1 MNNRRTYLDYNASA
15 PLRAQ
20 ARLAMLAAL
29 DAVGNASSVHWEGRR
44 ARALVEDAREQ
55 LAAFI
60 NARPSEVVFTSG
72 ATEANNWVLRASWDT
87 IFVAGIEH
95 ESVLACVRESRA
107 RIIDVPVDRD
117 GVVRCEMFAEQFARN
132 HDVGRALAVLQLA
145 NNETGVVQPVAKTA
159 ACAEVHGIVLHSDA
173 VQAIGRVTVNF
184 AELGVDYLAIS
195 AHKFGGPKGIGALI
209 IRDGA
214 QLAPFIAGGGQERRR
229 RAGTENV
236 AAIAGFAAAAG
247 AAAQD
252 LAEAQRVAAL
262 RDAVEDQVRAI
273 VPSAVIIGEE
283 VERLANTS
291 CIAVPGQLAETLV
304 IKLDL
309 GGVAVSAGSACSSG
323 KVGTSHVLTAMGI
336 APEVARSAIRISLG
350 PATTHSDIAAFL
362 AVWKAIHVDAALAA

>member
-95 ESVLACVRESRA
+95 ESVLACARESRA

-145 NNETGVVQPVAKTA
+145 NNETGVVQPVAKTT
-159 ACAEVHGIVLHSDA
+159 ACAEAHGIVLHSDA

>member
-1 MNNRRTYLDYNASA
+1 MSNRRTYLDYNATA

-20 ARLAMLAAL
+20 ARSAMLAAL
-29 DAVGNASSVHWEGRR
+29 DAIGNASSVHWEGRR
-44 ARALVEDAREQ
+44 ARAIVEDAREQ

-72 ATEANNWVLRASWDT
+72 ATEANNWVLREGWDT

-95 ESVLACVRESRA
+95 ESVLACARESRA
-107 RIIDVPVDRD
+107 RIIEVAVDRD
-117 GVVRCEMFAEQFARN
+117 GLARSETFAQQFARN
-132 HDVGRALAVLQLA
+132 HNVGRALALLQLA
-145 NNETGVVQPVAKTA
+145 NNETGVVQPVVETA
-159 ACAEVHGIVLHSDA
+159 ARAKSHGIVLHSDA

-184 AELGVDYLAIS
+184 AGLGIDYLAIS
-195 AHKFGGPKGIGALI
+195 AHKLGGPKGIGALV

-214 QLAPFIAGGGQERRR
+214 QLAPFVAGGGQERRR

-236 AAIAGFAAAAG
+236 AAIAGFAAAV
-247 AAAQD
+247 AAAVQD
-252 LAEAQRVAAL
+252 LAEVRRIAAL
-262 RDAVEDQVRAI
+262 RDALEDQVREI
-273 VPSAVIIGEE
+273 VPSAVIIGKE
-283 VERLANTS
+283 VERLDNTS
-291 CIAVPGQLAETLV
+291 CIAIPGQLAETLV

-336 APEVARSAIRISLG
+336 APELARSAIRISLG
-350 PATTHSDIAAFL
+350 PATMPSDVAAFL